1 MPENKLEDFINNFV
15 DAAETC
21 RDKRLINPTLV
32 LIYSAIDILGSLIQ
46 SEARKDFEL
55 RKSQSGS
62 NETFGIRHSFCFWV
76 DRYMEPEKYLDSEC
90 KSIDIYGARCGL
102 LHELRLESNLNHSHG
117 AKIITYAW
125 GIASVE
131 NLKRSIA
138 ITEKDHIAIHV
149 DTLIDVFKNGIT
161 HFFNDT
167 EMMAVASTKSNDFV
181 AGLSTE
187 IMRQFLETRNG
198 NQ

>member
-1 MPENKLEDFINNFV
+1 MPENNLEDFINNFV

-32 LIYSAIDILGSLIQ
+32 LIYSAIDILGSLLQ

-62 NETFGIRHSFCFWV
+62 KETFGIRHSFCFWV
-76 DRYMEPEKYLDSEC
+76 DRYMQPEKYLDSEC
-90 KSIDIYGARCGL
+90 RSIDIYGARCGL
-102 LHELRLESNLNHSHG
+102 LHELRLESNINHSHG

-125 GIASVE
+125 GVATVDD
-131 NLKRSIA
+131 LRRSMA
-138 ITEKDHIAIHV
+138 IINKDYIAIHV

-161 HFFNDT
+161 RFLNDT
-167 EMMAVASTKSNDFV
+167 EMMAVASVKSKKFV

-187 IMRQFLETRNG
+187 IMRQFLETQND

>member
-1 MPENKLEDFINNFV
+1 MSENKLEDFINNFV

-32 LIYSAIDILGSLIQ
+32 LIYSAIDILGSLIK
-46 SEARKDFEL
+46 SEAKKDFEL

-62 NETFGIRHSFCFWV
+62 KETFGIRHSFCFWV
-76 DRYMEPEKYLDSEC
+76 DRYMEPEKYLDPEC

-102 LHELRLESNLNHSHG
+102 LHELRLESNINHSHG

-125 GIASVE
+125 GIATVDD
-131 NLKRSIA
+131 LRRSIA
-138 ITEKDHIAIHV
+138 ITDKDYIAIHV

-161 HFFNDT
+161 CFLNDT
-167 EMMAVASTKSNDFV
+167 EMMAVASIKSKKFV

-187 IMRQFLETRNG
+187 IMRQFLETQNDD
-198 NQ
+198 Q